1 MKIAFLIDWHLYY
14 TVELAN
20 ALAQRHEVL
29 LVTRDHN
36 FEISSD
42 DDPVSLDDFLATT
55 LDASII
61 REKLRYRRGDI
72 RNVSEV
78 ARIRKVLTRFAPDA
92 IHIQETTDWRVILLA
107 ALCGKGNT
115 VLTIHDVVSH
125 IGESRG
131 VQAALWHALIG
142 LADKVVVHGDFLR
155 RQFVAEYPKLSR
167 GRQVAVIPHGAYTIY
182 KKWDDAS
189 VVEEDKTILFFGRLS
204 KYKGLDI
211 LLEAHRLILKSIPQ
225 AKLIIAGKGETLP
238 IDDIED
244 EQGQNLEIHHR
255 FIPNS
260 EVPRFFRRAAVVVLP
275 YTEASQSG
283 VVPIAY
289 TFGRP
294 VVVTAVGSIPEVVKD
309 GISGFVV
316 RPHDPVALAEAL
328 VKILRDNELRQ
339 AMTENAQEIAETE
352 LSWDAIAKRTVEVYS
367 HGG

>member
-36 FEISSD
+36 FEISSE
-42 DDPVSLDDFLATT
+42 DDPVSLDDFLSST

-78 ARIRKVLTRFAPDA
+78 ARIRKILARFAPDA
-92 IHIQETTDWRVILLA
+92 IHIQDTTDWRIILLA

-131 VQAALWHALIG
+131 VQSALWHALIG
-142 LADKVVVHGDFLR
+142 LADKVVVHGDFLG

-167 GRQVAVIPHGAYTIY
+167 GRRVAVIPHGAYSIY
-182 KKWDDAS
+182 KQWDDAA
-189 VVEEDKTILFFGRLS
+189 VAEEEKTILFFGRLS
-204 KYKGLDI
+204 RYKGLDI
-211 LLEAHRLILKSIPQ
+211 LLAAHRLVLKSMPQ
-225 AKLIIAGKGETLP
+225 TRLIIAGKGESLP
-238 IDDIED
+238 LDAIKD
-244 EQGQNLEIHHR
+244 EQRQNLEIQHR

-289 TFGRP
+289 AFGKP
-294 VVVTAVGSIPEVVKD
+294 VVVTNVGSIPEVVKD
-309 GISGFVV
+309 GASGFVV
-316 RPHDPVALAEAL
+316 APDDPVALAAAL
-328 VKILRDNELRQ
+328 VQILGDGELRRTM
-339 AMTENAQEIAETE
+339 AKNAQGMAETE
-352 LSWDAIAKRTVEVYS
+352 LSWDAIAKRTVEVYA